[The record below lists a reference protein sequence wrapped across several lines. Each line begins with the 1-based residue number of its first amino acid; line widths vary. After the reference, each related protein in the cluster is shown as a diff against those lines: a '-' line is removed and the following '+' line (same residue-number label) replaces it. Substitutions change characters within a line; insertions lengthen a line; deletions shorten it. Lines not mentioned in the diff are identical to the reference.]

1 MVGVWWLVVVVVV
14 VVGVI
19 YIRYRLEMQI
29 KYTHILYIETNC
41 NQRELIDGDMD
52 EVGHII
58 IIRLLFFDLFGMW
71 CSGGGA
77 ISMAVRKRNA
87 TKKRKKERQKKVA
100 LVRLV
105 GFVNQLPFVN
115 FLAAQQSKQLGIKWI
130 KWIKW
135 IIGGFYS
142 GI

>member
-1 MVGVWWLVVVVVV
+1 M

-87 TKKRKKERQKKVA
+87 KKRKKERQKKVA

-130 KWIKW
+130 KWIS
-135 IIGGFYS
+135 GQLDVFTAGFN
-142 GI
+142 I

>member
-1 MVGVWWLVVVVVV
+1 MV

-58 IIRLLFFDLFGMW
+58 IIRLLLLFFFGFIRDVVQWWW
-71 CSGGGA
+71 CDFDGG
-77 ISMAVRKRNA
+77 
-87 TKKRKKERQKKVA
+87 
-100 LVRLV
+100 
-105 GFVNQLPFVN
+105 
-115 FLAAQQSKQLGIKWI
+115 
-130 KWIKW
+130 
-135 IIGGFYS
+135 
-142 GI
+142 

>member
-1 MVGVWWLVVVVVV
+1 MVVV

-58 IIRLLFFDLFGMW
+58 IIRLLLLFFFW
-71 CSGGGA
+71 IYSGCGA
-77 ISMAVRKRNA
+77 VVVVRFRWRLEKETR
-87 TKKRKKERQKKVA
+87 KKKKERKTEE
-100 LVRLV
+100 
-105 GFVNQLPFVN
+105 
-115 FLAAQQSKQLGIKWI
+115 
-130 KWIKW
+130 
-135 IIGGFYS
+135 S
-142 GI
+142 GVS